1 MNRKIY
7 KQVSSMNNME
17 KENKGIKLKCQNPE
31 CQNEWIYRGKNK
43 FYACCSMCHSSV
55 NVKKQNVKRE

>member
-1 MNRKIY
+1 
-7 KQVSSMNNME
+7 MNNME

-31 CQNEWIYRGKNK
+31 CGNEWIYRGKNK